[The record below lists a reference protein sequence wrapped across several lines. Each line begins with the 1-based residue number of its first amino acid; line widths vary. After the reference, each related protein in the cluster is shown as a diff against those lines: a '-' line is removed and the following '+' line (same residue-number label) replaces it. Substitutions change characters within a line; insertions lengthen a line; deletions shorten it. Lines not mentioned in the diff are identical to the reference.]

1 MGHSSFSSQS
11 SISVRTGRHAPSA
24 NSFYDACRKLA
35 EVLEDYGTA
44 RIVVLVDEIATAKSF
59 LGQIAAPD
67 VGDDHPD
74 LEMTPRTLGPGI
86 YGLQM

>member
-1 MGHSSFSSQS
+1 M
-11 SISVRTGRHAPSA
+11 
-24 NSFYDACRKLA
+24 
-35 EVLEDYGTA
+35 
-44 RIVVLVDEIATAKSF
+44 LVDEIATAKSF